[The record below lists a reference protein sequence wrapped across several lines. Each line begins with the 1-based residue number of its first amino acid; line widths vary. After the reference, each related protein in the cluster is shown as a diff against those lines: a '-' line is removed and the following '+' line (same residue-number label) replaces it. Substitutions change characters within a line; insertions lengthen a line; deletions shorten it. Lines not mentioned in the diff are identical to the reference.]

1 MNSCPERTGGFA
13 SAARGIDC
21 QRLVLQN
28 AKPAARLEPPAFFC
42 AGASKSAID
51 HKKTSSPF
59 KNRAFPP
66 GTISQAGQY
75 SDNSL
80 KARSV
85 GQICKGDWDNGNSEW
100 EGIH

>member
-21 QRLVLQN
+21 RRLVLQN
-28 AKPAARLEPPAFFC
+28 DKASFELSGRLFFY
-42 AGASKSAID
+42 AGAPRSAID
-51 HKKTSSPF
+51 QKKTSSPF

-66 GTISQAGQY
+66 GTNSQAGQY